1 MFWVYLIVLSHF
13 TSKDHVKVMSAKNDE
28 LGIVQAKPILKD
40 RLWVQKMS
48 GIATLG
54 LAIVY
59 QSRH

>member
-1 MFWVYLIVLSHF
+1 MFWAYLIVLSHF

-54 LAIVY
+54 LAILY